1 MKKATTRNQIRRW
14 LLLHRVATR
23 LFEFDEHDEG
33 KKRRKLLSNRSN
45 EKKVSDKQNYETV
58 EEEKNVYQI

>member
-1 MKKATTRNQIRRW
+1 MKKATTRHQIRHW

-23 LFEFDEHDEG
+23 LFEFDEHEEG
-33 KKRRKLLSNRSN
+33 KKRRKLLLNQRN

-58 EEEKNVYQI
+58 EEKKNVYQI